1 MIKNSKILIV
11 DDEPRLCN
19 SLKTLLCTQNY
30 DVKMCS
36 SGNEAL
42 TFLTQNEFDL
52 VLLDIFMEGMD
63 GFHVIE
69 NIMNQKIDTPVII
82 MTGNAST
89 ESAVKAYR
97 MGANDYLKNPFETEE
112 LFSTVK
118 KTLNL
123 RKLKKENELMTRKLN
138 ESTQRFRNL
147 TESTSDWI
155 WEVDLKGMYIYSSP
169 KVKELLGYE
178 PEELI
183 GKTPFDLM
191 PVDEAKQVSDLFN
204 IALSSQSPFDSIEK
218 VNIHKN
224 GSHVVMETSGVPIFN
239 NEGELFGYR
248 GIDRDITDRKQ
259 IEEELRNSEL
269 KHKALVK
276 NIPGMVYRAYPDWS
290 AEVISGSEFLCGYT
304 EKELN
309 TKNKNWL
316 SIIHHDDIESVFEN
330 GSELTRIQKNLVQRY
345 RIHTKEGDIRWVED
359 RKTSVLSEKGD
370 FLGIDGIVFDIT
382 NSKRAEEGRE
392 RILKELQEALENVKI
407 LSGLLPICS
416 QCKKIRD
423 DKGYWNQLEAHI
435 QKHSYAKF
443 SHGIC
448 PECSDGLY
456 GDEDWYIEMKKEKKK
471 KE

>member
-11 DDEPRLCN
+11 DDEPRLCD

-30 DVKMCS
+30 EVKTCS

-69 NIMNQKIDTPVII
+69 NIINQKIDTPVII

-89 ESAVKAYR
+89 ESAVKALR
-97 MGANDYLKNPFETEE
+97 MGANDYFKKPFEAKE
-112 LFSTVK
+112 LFSSVK
-118 KTLNL
+118 NTLNL

-138 ESTQRFRNL
+138 ESAQRFRNL
-147 TESTSDWI
+147 TECTSDWI
-155 WEVDLKGMYIYSSP
+155 WEVNLKGMYIYSSP

-204 IALSSQSPFDSIEK
+204 TALSSQSKFDSIEN

-224 GSHVVMETSGVPIFN
+224 GSHVVMETSGVPIFS
-239 NEGELFGYR
+239 NEGELLGYR
-248 GIDRDITDRKQ
+248 GIDRDITERKK
-259 IEEELRNSEL
+259 IEKELQSSEA
-269 KHKALVK
+269 KYKTLVN
-276 NIPGMVYRAYPDWS
+276 NIPGMVYRANSDWS
-290 AEVISGSEFLCGYT
+290 AEVISGSETICGFT

-309 TKNKNWL
+309 TKDKNWL
-316 SIIHHDDIESVFEN
+316 GIVHDDDMESVFED
-330 GSELTRIQKNLVQRY
+330 GSELNRIQKSFVQKY

-359 RKTSVLSEKGD
+359 HKTSVFSKKGD
-370 FLGIDGIVFDIT
+370 FIGIDGIVFDIT
-382 NSKRAEEGRE
+382 DRKRAEEGRE
-392 RILKELQEALENVKI
+392 IILKELQEALENVKT

-416 QCKKIRD
+416 HCKKIRD

-448 PECSDGLY
+448 PECSDKVY
-456 GDEDWYIEMKKEKKK
+456 GKENWYIKWKQKKEE